1 MVLCDLLFL
10 HPLTKQKQN
19 NNTMNRNFHEILTDD
34 ATAESFGKEIAQA
47 LRLKPVKGVFGTMYN
62 TTWGNKTNKGL
73 ARILHTILT
82 SPTPE

>member
-1 MVLCDLLFL
+1 
-10 HPLTKQKQN
+10 
-19 NNTMNRNFHEILTDD
+19 MNRNFHEILTDD